1 MPDDQEL
8 DSSVMDRT
16 KKLRQKREEFKRKA
30 RQQHSAEE
38 EAGHLDQIV
47 AGLKEKVEATRAAKA
62 RAAESRRLIDDL
74 QSELAAEEEIGEAS
88 EQDSDSPVSKSDI
101 GALIASSLQTAM
113 SIAHACFIAKYTIYT
128 LSLIHI

>member
-16 KKLRQKREEFKRKA
+16 KKLRQKREEYKRKA

-38 EAGHLDQIV
+38 EAGHLDQV
-47 AGLKEKVEATRAAKA
+47 LASLKEKVEATRAAKA

-74 QSELAAEEEIGEAS
+74 QSELAAEEEAGEAS
-88 EQDSDSPVSKSDI
+88 EQDSDSPVTKSDI
-101 GALIASSLQTAM
+101 GALIASSLQTAV
-113 SIAHACFIAKYTIYT
+113 SIAHPCFITEYSIFICMAFYI
-128 LSLIHI
+128 